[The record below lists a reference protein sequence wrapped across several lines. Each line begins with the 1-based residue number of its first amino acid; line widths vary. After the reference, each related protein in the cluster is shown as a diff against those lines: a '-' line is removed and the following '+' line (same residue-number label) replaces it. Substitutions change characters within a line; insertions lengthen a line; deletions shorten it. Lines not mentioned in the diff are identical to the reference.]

1 MTNLNTL
8 IGFGA
13 GGGAGAGG
21 DLPKAFTDT
30 ATVVDSASQNM
41 GGNTQ
46 SLSAN
51 QYNFIW
57 PLATDGLFGGI
68 ADAWHNSTPVNS
80 ALYAVSFLV
89 NTSNGS
95 IGAINHTKNPGS
107 NLYTNSN
114 TTGIFSTCHT
124 GSVGNVV
131 MYQGHAYNPSTG
143 TTRKGYAYGVKYN
156 ADASI
161 AQAGHGHGD
170 HSSGDNWPHSD
181 GELAMGTDSNDAN
194 VYARRS
200 TYYQPTSRY
209 FHSCSHWG
217 TSGASIGNQEHTA
230 NSNYTSTNYLSACA
244 KQSKDDRTP
253 GGFIYW
259 YGNNGA
265 LNLTE
270 VYGTTASRSSDLEIA
285 SNQFTPA
292 FSLRMST
299 GKSVRVYNGAVI
311 EGQGNGNAPVDITST
326 AHDSIHLLTKIVS
339 QAWSQSMC
347 KPTKNADEWIL
358 GVSNFGLIKFN
369 IDVNDNYKT
378 TITKQIYTD
387 TWGHKSSSPSYQSH
401 WGLVGPNDEYL
412 CYSSWT
418 GPTLNVKTYNNPLL

>member
-13 GGGAGAGG
+13 GGGAGG
-21 DLPKAFTDT
+21 DLPAAFTDT
-30 ATVVDSASQNM
+30 ATLVDSASQNM

-46 SLSAN
+46 SISAK
-51 QYNFIW
+51 QYNMIH

-68 ADAWHNSTPVNS
+68 ADCWHSTTPVNS

-95 IGAINHTKNPGS
+95 IGTINHTKDPSS
-107 NLYTNSN
+107 NLYTNSS
-114 TTGIFSTCHT
+114 TTNIFSTCHI

-131 MYQGHAYNPSTG
+131 MYQGHALNPSSAP
-143 TTRKGYAYGVKYN
+143 TRKGYSYGVKYN
-156 ADASI
+156 TDGSV
-161 AQAGHGHGD
+161 AQAGHGYGD
-170 HSSGDNWPHSD
+170 EGNGDNWPHSD
-181 GELAMGTDSNDAN
+181 GEIAMGTDSNDSN
-194 VYARRS
+194 VYGRRS
-200 TYYQPTSRY
+200 CYYSPTGKY
-209 FHSCSHWG
+209 YHSCNHWG

-230 NSNYTSTNYLSACA
+230 NSNYTSTNYLSASA

-259 YGNNGA
+259 YGANGVN
-265 LNLTE
+265 NLTE
-270 VYGTTASRSSDLEIA
+270 IYGTSASRSSDLEISA
-285 SNQFTPA
+285 QQFTPA

-299 GKSVRVYNGAVI
+299 GKSVRIHNGTVI

-326 AHDSIHLLTKIVS
+326 ADDSIHLLTKIG
-339 QAWSQSMC
+339 AMTWSQSMC

-358 GVSNFGLIKFN
+358 GVTNYGLIKFN

-387 TWGHKSSSPSYQSH
+387 VWGHKATTPAYTNH
-401 WGLVGPNDEYL
+401 WGLVGPNDEYF
-412 CYSSWT
+412 CFSSWS
-418 GPTLNVKTYNNPLL
+418 GSTLNVKTYENPLL